1 MCSNAIAARQ
11 MSSIRQNIIAE
22 KLNLSVATVS
32 RSLGNHP
39 SISEKTR
46 SRVLQLA
53 RELGY
58 RAAPARV
65 ALRAKRKKPIT
76 VCVLVGLQQNS
87 SRLSTFPL
95 ILRGIQDRADFER
108 VSIDVQYQDPG
119 DFHPETGEEVGQRR
133 IRESAKSGVIL
144 IYPYLPKAV
153 EALARKSP
161 VVSILEDYDELS
173 IDSIDTNHHT
183 GIVRMVD
190 RLFALGHRRI
200 GFVTWNYPLGGHWR
214 IERFSAYV
222 YGIFANGLEFN
233 PQWVFN
239 VHKSSPEL
247 NTGQIADA
255 VFRRTREDGVTAWVC
270 AADHQAYQLM
280 IDLQLRGISVPD
292 DCSVT
297 GFDGIEPPPGLK
309 PVASLRVPNEA
320 IGAAALI
327 RLINR
332 LEHPSS
338 PKRKILVETEFFEG
352 ETLAPP
358 PRAKT

>member
-1 MCSNAIAARQ
+1 

-46 SRVLQLA
+46 SRVVQLA

-58 RAAPARV
+58 RAAPARI

-95 ILRGIQDRADFER
+95 ILSGIQDRAEFER
-108 VSIDVQYQDPG
+108 VSVDVQYQDPG
-119 DFHPETGEEVGQRR
+119 TFHPEAGGNIGIRR
-133 IRESAKSGVIL
+133 LRGSNRSGVIL
-144 IYPYLPKAV
+144 IYPYSPKAV
-153 EALARKSP
+153 EALARRTP
-161 VVSILEDYDELS
+161 VVSVLEDYEELS

-200 GFVTWNYPLGGHWR
+200 GFVTWCYPLGGHWR
-214 IERFSAYV
+214 IERFSAFV
-222 YGIFANGLEFN
+222 YGIFANGLEFRQN
-233 PQWVFN
+233 WVFN
-239 VHKSSPEL
+239 VHKATPEL
-247 NTGQIADA
+247 DAGQIADK
-255 VFRRTREDGVTAWVC
+255 VGRTTREDGVTAWVC

-280 IDLQLRGISVPD
+280 IDLQLRGINVPS

-352 ETLAPP
+352 ATLARPP
-358 PRAKT
+358 AVMA

>member
-1 MCSNAIAARQ
+1 MCWNVIAARR

-58 RAAPARV
+58 RAAPARI

-95 ILRGIQDRADFER
+95 ILRGIQDRADYEH
-108 VSIDVQYQDPG
+108 VLIDVQYQDPG

-153 EALARKSP
+153 EALARRSP
-161 VVSILEDYDELS
+161 VVSILED
-173 IDSIDTNHHT
+173 
-183 GIVRMVD
+183 
-190 RLFALGHRRI
+190 
-200 GFVTWNYPLGGHWR
+200 
-214 IERFSAYV
+214 
-222 YGIFANGLEFN
+222 
-233 PQWVFN
+233 
-239 VHKSSPEL
+239 
-247 NTGQIADA
+247 
-255 VFRRTREDGVTAWVC
+255 
-270 AADHQAYQLM
+270 
-280 IDLQLRGISVPD
+280 
-292 DCSVT
+292 
-297 GFDGIEPPPGLK
+297 
-309 PVASLRVPNEA
+309 
-320 IGAAALI
+320 
-327 RLINR
+327 
-332 LEHPSS
+332 
-338 PKRKILVETEFFEG
+338 
-352 ETLAPP
+352 
-358 PRAKT
+358 